1 MYSPL
6 ESLIGHYRG
15 KKDIGNSL
23 AAAAITG
30 ALFKST
36 GEIVPHYL
44 FSVYDVSLHLISM
57 YIWMK
62 VASNMPECSLYT
74 VTVVSRVSAHGCLN
88 ITHDFGLHGHL
99 PRIKIPYVC
108 IEAAIVVP

>member
-36 GEIVPHYL
+36 GEIVPHYS
-44 FSVYDVSLHLISM
+44 FSVYDISLQLTSM
-57 YIWMK
+57 YTWMK
-62 VASNMPECSLYT
+62 VASNIVPECSLSLYSYCS
-74 VTVVSRVSAHGCLN
+74 VQGKCPWVLKHNA
-88 ITHDFGLHGHL
+88 
-99 PRIKIPYVC
+99 
-108 IEAAIVVP
+108 

>member
-23 AAAAITG
+23 GAAAITG

-36 GEIVPHYL
+36 GERVRHNDSL
-44 FSVYDVSLHLISM
+44 LKKLNFS
-57 YIWMK
+57 
-62 VASNMPECSLYT
+62 E
-74 VTVVSRVSAHGCLN
+74 
-88 ITHDFGLHGHL
+88 
-99 PRIKIPYVC
+99 
-108 IEAAIVVP
+108 